1 MVASERRRKMLD
13 MLSKRRFET
22 ILNLAHEFE
31 VSERT
36 IRRDIS
42 ILSET
47 EPIYTR
53 SGRYGGGV
61 YILENYNS
69 SKQYFL
75 KEESEALKAAIRY
88 IENNPKA
95 EFPKESIET
104 LKKMHTKYTKPTKTY
119 ERNKK

>member
-1 MVASERRRKMLD
+1 MVTSERRRKMLD

-22 ILNLAHEFE
+22 ISNLAHELE

-61 YILENYNS
+61 YILDNYHS
-69 SKQYFL
+69 GKLYFSE
-75 KEESEALKAAIRY
+75 EESEALKLAFRCIEKNSTNNISNEVIAI
-88 IENNPKA
+88 
-95 EFPKESIET
+95 

-119 ERNKK
+119 ERMKK